1 MSEISAAQV
10 TAAQSG
16 DIPAISAI
24 VAATDPIIAKLAGET
39 ARKVGNGSQHVAT
52 LADEFESVARCAV
65 WELVSRYDAA
75 KSRGSN
81 FLTYAYGRLQGAI
94 SDSLYA
100 TQNSGADESAVKVF
114 AHCLKI
120 AGGDAALAERI
131 CQTLPEAGRRLGR
144 DRANAA
150 RLAYQ
155 GLRSLDEPAGGDG
168 GTVGDSLANAADL
181 QDFGVPA
188 EYITASDIGGAQ
200 RKARRALVNATLETL
215 SYTRREM
222 LKARTG
228 FDGYE
233 RDLQPEDMPE
243 LFGIT
248 QTACNDAWR
257 KGCGNFK
264 DRFPI
269 DSAYPKR
276 VAA

>member
-1 MSEISAAQV
+1 MPEISAAQV
-10 TAAQSG
+10 LAAQSG

-24 VAATDPIIAKLAGET
+24 VAATDPIIGKLAWET
-39 ARKVGNGSQHVAT
+39 ARKVGNGAQHVAT

-65 WELVSRYDAA
+65 WELVSRYDVA
-75 KSRGSN
+75 KSRESN
-81 FLTYAYGRLQGAI
+81 FLTYAHSRLQGAI

-100 TQNSGADESAVKVF
+100 TQNSGADTDAVRVF
-114 AHCLKI
+114 AQCLKI
-120 AGGDAALAERI
+120 AGGDAALAERL
-131 CQTLPEAGRRLGR
+131 CQTLPEAGRRLGA

-155 GLRSLDEPAGGDG
+155 GLRSLDEPAAGEG
-168 GTVGDSLANAADL
+168 GTVGDSLAAAEL

-188 EYITASDIGGAQ
+188 EYVTVSDINGAQ

-215 SYTRREM
+215 SPLRREV

-233 RDLQPEDMPE
+233 RDLGPEDMPE
-243 LFGIT
+243 IFGAT
-248 QTACNDAWR
+248 QVACNDAWR